1 MSRAVIAL
9 GANLGDRGS
18 TLRSAA
24 SAIAALPGVSPV
36 ASSREVE
43 SVAVTLEGRDETK
56 PRYRNAVVVVE
67 TDLEP
72 QALLDALHGIEDE
85 HGRTREVRWGDR
97 TLDLDV
103 VAIDDLVLDTATLT
117 VPHPR
122 AAERA
127 FVLAPWADADP
138 DAVLPGAGAVADLL
152 DAIGDDTE
160 RVDEP
165 RLFDDAAPTGDAPAT
180 GDAAPM
186 GDGAPARDAAVI
198 AGVSRT
204 DDATASGGATA
215 PDDASRTDG
224 PTRASRPGE
233 HT

>member
-18 TLRSAA
+18 TLRAAA
-24 SAIAALPGVSPV
+24 SAIAALPGVTPV

-43 SVAVTLEGRDETK
+43 SVAVTLAGRDETK
-56 PRYRNAVVVVE
+56 PRYRNAVVVVD

-103 VAIDDLVLDTATLT
+103 VAIDDVVIDTATLT

-127 FVLAPWADADP
+127 FVLAPWVDADP
-138 DAVLPGAGAVADLL
+138 AAVLPGAGPVADLL
-152 DAIGDDTE
+152 DTIGDDTE

-165 RLFDDAAPTGDAPAT
+165 RLFDDATASDAAT
-180 GDAAPM
+180 GQDA
-186 GDGAPARDAAVI
+186 
-198 AGVSRT
+198 
-204 DDATASGGATA
+204 ATA
-215 PDDASRTDG
+215 PPTATRAID
-224 PTRASRPGE
+224 PTRASRPGASA
-233 HT
+233 

>member
-18 TLRSAA
+18 TLRAAA
-24 SAIAALPGVSPV
+24 SAIAALPGVTPV

-43 SVAVTLEGRDETK
+43 SVAVTLAGRDETK
-56 PRYRNAVVVVE
+56 PRYRNAVVVVD
-67 TDLEP
+67 TDLAP

-138 DAVLPGAGAVADLL
+138 DAVLPGAGAVSDLL

-165 RLFDDAAPTGDAPAT
+165 RLFD
-180 GDAAPM
+180 
-186 GDGAPARDAAVI
+186 GA
-198 AGVSRT
+198 SRT
-204 DDATASGGATA
+204 DDVTAPGGATA
-215 PDDASRTDG
+215 RDDAGRTDE

-233 HT
+233 PA